1 MATLVCFHA
10 HPDDESIATGGVM
23 AKAADAGHTV
33 VLVVAT
39 GGEEGEYPEG
49 FLAEGESLGERRLI
63 ETSASAEVLGVR
75 AVEWL
80 GYRDS
85 GMVDTPTTKNP
96 ECFWQA
102 DVEEA
107 ATKLA
112 AILRKHDADV
122 FTIYDS
128 NGNYG
133 HPDHVQVH
141 RVGVRAA
148 ELAGIDAVYEA
159 TMNREY
165 IQRSIGEMREAATA
179 NGTLDELPDGTPG
192 DDFEIGVPEAEITTR
207 VDVSSWIDRKRAS
220 MRAHASQ
227 ISEQSFFLTMPDD
240 VFVRAFGQEWFI
252 HRGVGPLS
260 PDQWETSII

>member
-23 AKAADAGHTV
+23 RMAADEGHDV

-39 GGEEGEYPEG
+39 RGEEGEVEDG
-49 FLAEGESLGERRLI
+49 FLDDGEDLGERRVR
-63 ETSASAEVLGVR
+63 ETLASAELLGVK

-96 ECFWQA
+96 ACFWQA
-102 DVEEA
+102 DVDQA
-107 ATKLA
+107 AEKLA
-112 AILRKHDADV
+112 AILRAHECDV
-122 FTIYDS
+122 LTIYDS

-148 ELAGIDAVYEA
+148 ELAGIADVYEA
-159 TMNREY
+159 TMNRDY
-165 IQRSIGEMREAATA
+165 IVRNMRATMLESSD
-179 NGTLDELPDGTPG
+179 NPGDLPDV
-192 DDFEIGVPEAEITTR
+192 DDPDFNLGVPESEITTR
-207 VDVSSWIDRKRAS
+207 VDVSKYVDVKRAS

-227 ISEQSFFLTMPDD
+227 ISEQSFFLAMPDEA
-240 VFVRAFGQEWFI
+240 FTMAFGQEWFV
-252 HRGVGPLS
+252 HRGAGPKT
-260 PDQWETSII
+260 PDTWEDRII

>member
-1 MATLVCFHA
+1 VGTLVCFHA

-23 AKAADAGHTV
+23 AKAAADGHDV

-49 FLAEGESLGERRLI
+49 FLDDGELLGERRLQ
-63 ETSASAEVLGVR
+63 ETMASAAVLGVK

-85 GMVDTPTTKNP
+85 GMVDTPTTTNP

-112 AILRKHDADV
+112 AILRAHDCDV
-122 FTIYDS
+122 FTIYDA

-133 HPDHVQVH
+133 HPDHIQVH
-141 RVGVRAA
+141 RVGARAA
-148 ELAGIDAVYEA
+148 ELYGRAEVFEA
-159 TMNREY
+159 TMNRDY
-165 IQRSIGEMREAATA
+165 VQRNIKAMRDAAGEA
-179 NGTLDELPDGTPG
+179 GDGIPV
-192 DDFEIGVPEAEITTR
+192 DAPPEDFEIGVAEAEITTA
-207 VDVSSWIDRKRAS
+207 VDVSAFIDQKRAS

-227 ISEQSFFLTMPDD
+227 ISEQSFFLLMPDD
-240 VFVRAFGQEWFI
+240 VFTGAFGTEWFV
-252 HRGVGPLS
+252 HHGAAPRTPEE
-260 PDQWETSII
+260 WERSII

>member
-23 AKAADAGHTV
+23 RRAADEGHDV
-33 VLVVAT
+33 VLIVAT
-39 GGEEGEYPEG
+39 AGEEGEVDEG
-49 FLAEGESLGERRLI
+49 FLDDGESLGDRRMR
-63 ETSASAEVLGVR
+63 ETLASAEILGVR

-107 ATKLA
+107 AQKVA
-112 AILRKHDADV
+112 AILAKHGADV

-148 ELAGIDAVYEA
+148 ELYGKADVFEA
-159 TMNREY
+159 TMNRDY
-165 IQRSIGEMREAATA
+165 IIRNMSQAMRDAAD
-179 NGTLDELPDGTPG
+179 NPGDLPDV
-192 DDFEIGVPEAEITTR
+192 DDPDFNLGVPESEITTR
-207 VDVSSWIDRKRAS
+207 VDVSDYVDVKRAS

-227 ISEQSFFLTMPDD
+227 ISEQSFFLAMPDEA
-240 VFVRAFGQEWFI
+240 FTMAFGQEWFV
-252 HRGVGPLS
+252 HHGVGTKS
-260 PDQWETSII
+260 PDDWEDRIL

>member
-10 HPDDESIATGGVM
+10 HPDDESIATGGVI
-23 AKAADAGHTV
+23 AKAADDGHTV

-49 FLAEGESLGERRLI
+49 FLDDGEELGARRAR
-63 ETSASAEVLGVR
+63 ETAASAAALGISV
-75 AVEWL
+75 VEWL

-85 GMVDTPTTKNP
+85 GMVDTPTTKHP

-102 DVEEA
+102 DVEQA
-107 ATKLA
+107 ASQLA
-112 AILRKHDADV
+112 AILRRHDADV

-133 HPDHVQVH
+133 HPDHIQVH

-148 ELAGIDAVYEA
+148 ELAGVADVYEA
-159 TMNREY
+159 TMNRDY
-165 IQRSIGEMREAATA
+165 IQSSIKAMREA
-179 NGTLDELPDGTPG
+179 GGDGMPEDAPP
-192 DDFEIGVPEAEITTR
+192 DDFEIGVPEARITTR
-207 VDVSSWIDRKRAS
+207 VDVTQWIDRKRAS

-227 ISEQSFFLTMPDD
+227 ISEQSFFLVMPDE
-240 VFVRAFGQEWFI
+240 VFTSAFGQEWFI
-252 HRGVGPLS
+252 HHGIGPLT
-260 PDQWETSII
+260 PDEWETSII

>member
-23 AKAADAGHTV
+23 AKAAEDGHDV

-39 GGEEGEYPEG
+39 MGEEGEFDPAILED
-49 FLAEGESLGERRLI
+49 GETLGDRRI
-63 ETSASAEVLGVR
+63 KETLASAEILGVK

-85 GMVDTPTTKNP
+85 GMVDTPTTENP
-96 ECFWQA
+96 DCFWQA
-102 DVEEA
+102 DVEKA
-107 ATKLA
+107 AEKLA
-112 AILRKHDADV
+112 AILREHGADV

-148 ELAGIDAVYEA
+148 ELAGVEHVYEA
-159 TMNREY
+159 TMNRDY
-165 IQRSIGEMREAATA
+165 IRANIKAMREAGGDDLPADA
-179 NGTLDELPDGTPG
+179 PDE
-192 DDFEIGVPEAEITTR
+192 DFEIGVPESEITTA
-207 VDVSSWIDRKRAS
+207 VDVTRYLERKRAS

-227 ISEQSFFLTMPDD
+227 ISEQSFFLLMPDE
-240 VFVRAFGQEWFI
+240 VFTGAFGTEWFI
-252 HRGVGPLS
+252 HRGVTPS
-260 PDQWETSII
+260 QPWEDSII

>member
-23 AKAADAGHTV
+23 RRAADDGHEV

-39 GGEEGEYPEG
+39 KGEEGEVDDG
-49 FLAEGESLGERRLI
+49 FLDDGESLEERRVR
-63 ETSASAEVLGVR
+63 ETEASAEILGVK

-96 ECFWQA
+96 ACFWQA
-102 DVEEA
+102 DVEA
-107 ATKLA
+107 AAQRLA
-112 AILRKHDADV
+112 AILRAYECDV
-122 FTIYDS
+122 LTVYDS

-148 ELAGIDAVYEA
+148 ELYGRAEVFEA
-159 TMNREY
+159 TMNRDY
-165 IQRSIGEMREAATA
+165 IVRNMSEAMRDGVD
-179 NGTLDELPDGTPG
+179 NPGDLPDVDSP
-192 DDFEIGVPEAEITTR
+192 DFNLGVPESQITTC
-207 VDVSSWIDRKRAS
+207 VDVSAYVDVKRAS

-227 ISEQSFFLTMPDD
+227 IGEQSFFLSMPDEA
-240 VFVRAFGQEWFI
+240 FVMAFGQEWFI
-252 HRGVGPLS
+252 HRGVEPKQ
-260 PDQWETSII
+260 PWEDRII

>member
-1 MATLVCFHA
+1 MLVCFHA
-10 HPDDESIATGGVM
+10 HPDDESIATGGVR
-23 AKAADAGHTV
+23 AKAADDGHDV

-49 FLAEGESLGERRLI
+49 ILAEGETLGERRLE
-63 ETSASAEVLGVR
+63 ETMASAVVLGVK

-107 ATKLA
+107 AEKLA
-112 AILRKHDADV
+112 AILRAYDCDV
-122 FTIYDS
+122 LTIYDS

-133 HPDHVQVH
+133 HPDHIQVH

-148 ELAGIDAVYEA
+148 QLYGKAEVFEA
-159 TMNREY
+159 TMNRDY
-165 IQRSIGEMREAATA
+165 IQRNIKAMRESTNDA
-179 NGTLDELPDGTPG
+179 EIPG
-192 DDFEIGVPEAEITTR
+192 DVPPEDFEIGVPESQITTA
-207 VDVSSWIDRKRAS
+207 VDVSAYIDRKRAS

-227 ISEQSFFLTMPDD
+227 ISEQSFFLVMPDE
-240 VFVRAFGQEWFI
+240 VFAGAFGTEWFV
-252 HRGVGPLS
+252 HHGAAPRTPG
-260 PDQWETSII
+260 DWETSII

>member
-23 AKAADAGHTV
+23 AKAAEEGHTV

-39 GGEEGEYPEG
+39 KGEEGEVPDG
-49 FLAEGESLGERRLI
+49 FLDDDETLEQRRI
-63 ETSASAEVLGVR
+63 QETFASAEVLGVK

-96 ECFWQA
+96 DCFWQA
-102 DVEEA
+102 NVDEA
-107 ATKLA
+107 AERLA
-112 AILRKHDADV
+112 AILRAYEPDV
-122 FTIYDS
+122 LTIYDS

-148 ELAGIDAVYEA
+148 ELAGVEHVYEA
-159 TMNREY
+159 TMNRDY
-165 IQRSIGEMREAATA
+165 IQRNIRAMREAA
-179 NGTLDELPDGTPG
+179 GDDLPDDVPPE
-192 DDFEIGVPEAEITTR
+192 DFEIGVPESQITTA
-207 VDVSSWIDRKRAS
+207 VDVTPWIDRKRAS

-227 ISEQSFFLTMPDD
+227 ISEQSFFLAMPDE
-240 VFVRAFGQEWFI
+240 VFAGAFGTEWFV
-252 HRGVGPLS
+252 HRGVEPKQ
-260 PDQWETSII
+260 PWETDIL

>member
-23 AKAADAGHTV
+23 RRAADDGHEV

-39 GGEEGEYPEG
+39 GGEEGEVDDD
-49 FLAEGESLGERRLI
+49 FLADGETLGERRVN
-63 ETSASAEVLGVR
+63 ETVASAEVLGVK

-107 ATKLA
+107 AERLA
-112 AILRKHDADV
+112 AILRAHDCDV
-122 FTIYDS
+122 LTIYDA

-133 HPDHVQVH
+133 HPDHIQVH

-148 ELAGIDAVYEA
+148 ELYGKADVFEA
-159 TMNREY
+159 TMNRDY
-165 IQRSIGEMREAATA
+165 IVRNMSQAMRDGVD
-179 NGTLDELPDGTPG
+179 NPGDLPDVDSP
-192 DDFEIGVPEAEITTR
+192 DFNLGVPESQITTC
-207 VDVSSWIDRKRAS
+207 VDVSAYVAVKRAS

-227 ISEQSFFLTMPDD
+227 IGEQSFFLSMPDEA
-240 VFVRAFGQEWFI
+240 FTMAFGQEWFI
-252 HRGVGPLS
+252 HRGVEPKQ
-260 PDQWETSII
+260 PWETSII

>member
-1 MATLVCFHA
+1 VATLVCFHA

-23 AKAADAGHTV
+23 AKAADEGHTV

-39 GGEEGEYPEG
+39 GGEEGEYPDG
-49 FLAEGESLGERRLI
+49 FLDDGESLGDRRLK
-63 ETSASAEVLGVR
+63 ETAASAEVLGVS

-102 DVEEA
+102 DVDEA
-107 ATKLA
+107 AEKLA
-112 AILRKHDADV
+112 AILRKHEADV

-133 HPDHVQVH
+133 HPDHIQVH

-159 TMNREY
+159 TMNRDAVK
-165 IQRSIGEMREAATA
+165 RSIKAMRESASQ
-179 NGTLDELPDGTPG
+179 DELANLPDDAPG
-192 DDFEIGVPEAEITTR
+192 EDFEIGVPEVEITTR
-207 VDVSSWIDRKRAS
+207 VDVSKWVERKRAS

-227 ISEQSFFLTMPDD
+227 ISEQSFFLVMPDE
-240 VFVRAFGQEWFI
+240 VFVNAFGQEWFI
-252 HRGVGPLS
+252 HRGVGPVP
-260 PDQWETSII
+260 PDDWETSII